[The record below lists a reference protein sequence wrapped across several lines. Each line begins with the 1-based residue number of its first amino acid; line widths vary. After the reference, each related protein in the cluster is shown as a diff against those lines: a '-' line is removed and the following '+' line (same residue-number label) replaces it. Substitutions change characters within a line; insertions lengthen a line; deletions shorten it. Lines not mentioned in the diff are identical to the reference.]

1 LPIVDSQ
8 DSLQRALNAPS
19 EGRKPSFQD
28 QLLQAGA
35 ITAEKLKSLLHGH
48 PALQNNHELLKL
60 LKTISGGDR
69 GRLDQLYADSL
80 DLPLVRLAQ
89 FDIDGHALER
99 VPADF
104 SRAHELI
111 PLSMHRDRLVV
122 AMANPTDIE
131 TLNLLHFITNHLI
144 EPVYAPL
151 EEINLAISQFYS
163 PSDDDDVL
171 RTLPTVSEEAE
182 ALSRQQAQKLASDKP
197 TVKLINN
204 LILDAIN
211 RRASD
216 IHLRPEEH
224 CVDILFRID
233 GALNRIRTLTKPM
246 LSAAIARIKIIGGM
260 NIAEHRLPQDGRARV
275 KSGERLIDLR
285 ISIMPSIHG
294 ESAVIRI
301 LDTSAGLRSVADL
314 GFTTKDA
321 NTFRHIMNRSSGL
334 YLVTGPTGSG
344 KSTTLYAALQEVIK
358 RNINVITVEDPVEY
372 HLAGVLQIQTHS
384 AIGYTFARALRN
396 ILRHDPDAIMIG
408 EIRDEETARIAV
420 ESALTGH
427 LVLSTLHTNSA
438 ASTVTRLLEIGIPAY
453 LLRSTLLGVLAQ
465 RLVRRNCP
473 HCLVE
478 DSVDAQM
485 AEQLRVGPH
494 EVFWR
499 GEGCEQCAGTGYRGR
514 IAVYEQLLIDNGL
527 RDLITPDISA
537 TTIEAAATQQGMVPL
552 TQQALGLARQKI
564 TSLDEVYRVR
574 LE

>member
-1 LPIVDSQ
+1 MPIVDSQ
-8 DSLQRALNAPS
+8 ESLHRALDAPA
-19 EGRKPSFQD
+19 EGRKPGFQE
-28 QLLQAGA
+28 LLIASGI
-35 ITAEKLKSLLHGH
+35 ITSEKLAGLLRGH
-48 PALQNNHELLKL
+48 PTLQSPCELLKL
-60 LKTISGGDR
+60 LKNISGGDR
-69 GRLDQLYADSL
+69 ARLDQLYAESL
-80 DLPLVRLAQ
+80 DMPLVRLSQ
-89 FDIDGHALER
+89 FDIAGNALEN

-111 PLSMHRDRLVV
+111 PLCLHRDRLVV
-122 AMANPTDIE
+122 AMAHPTDIE
-131 TLNLLHFITNHLI
+131 TLNLLHFISNHLI
-144 EPVYAPL
+144 EPVYAPV

-163 PSDDDDVL
+163 PADDDDVL
-171 RTLPTVSEEAE
+171 RTLPSVSDEAA
-182 ALSRQQAQKLASDKP
+182 ALSQQQAQKLASDKP

-233 GALNRIRTLTKPM
+233 GTLTRIRTLTKPM

-314 GFTTKDA
+314 GFTTQDA

-408 EIRDEETARIAV
+408 EIRDEETAKIAV

-438 ASTVTRLLEIGIPAY
+438 ASTITRLLEIGIPAY

-478 DSVDAQM
+478 APVDEQM
-485 AEQLRVGPH
+485 AEQLHVGPH

-499 GEGCEQCAGTGYRGR
+499 GEGCEQCNGTGYRGR

-527 RDLITPDISA
+527 RDLITPDVSA
-537 TTIEAAATQQGMVPL
+537 GTIEAAATQHGMVPL
-552 TQQALGLARQKI
+552 TQQAMGLARQKV